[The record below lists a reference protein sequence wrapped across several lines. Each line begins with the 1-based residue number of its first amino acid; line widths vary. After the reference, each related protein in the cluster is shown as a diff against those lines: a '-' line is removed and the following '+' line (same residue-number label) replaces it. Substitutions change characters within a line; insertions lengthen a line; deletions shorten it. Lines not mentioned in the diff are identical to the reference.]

1 MDMLLFNAAVKD
13 PVLQGETDMTA
24 LDATGHERGAQ
35 PRSKAHADGG
45 LTIAHRLDHRVLAE
59 PDRRAFSFLKDGP
72 DASGVDTRTWAELAA
87 GARRVAAVLSGLPRS
102 REQPRALLLLPDDA
116 TFLDA
121 LFGCFYAGVC
131 AVPAHIPIPSRLAQ
145 TLPRLLAIVADAR
158 PDVVLTTR
166 QILPAR
172 ELVPALADIPCVAID
187 DLPDGVGD
195 TQAPESTVTPEDLA
209 ILQYSSGS
217 SGTPRG
223 VMVSHANLMANEAM
237 IEDAFGHTASTVALG
252 WLPFQHDMGLIG
264 YVIQPVYVGFECV
277 LMSPLQFL
285 KHPLRWL
292 HEVTRHRATRGGG
305 PNFAYDM
312 CVAAVERHGDESLAG
327 LDLSSWDHAFVGA
340 EPVRAAT
347 LDRFAATFAKV
358 GFRREAFYPCY
369 GLAEATLIVSGG
381 RRDEPPPVWHDPNGH
396 ARVGCGRARL
406 STELAIVDRTRGVR
420 CDDGV
425 EGEIWVHGPSVAGGY
440 FGDEQASREAFANTL
455 DGTPENSR
463 WLRTGDLGCIVEG
476 ELYITGRAKDVV
488 VKNGVNYA
496 AEDLE
501 TTVEQLRLGSLRAN
515 GCAAFSHDDGLRE
528 RLVIVSEIER
538 DAEAAW
544 GEVAD
549 QIVAAIATAHGT
561 PADSVVFVNRGG
573 IPRTTSGKIRRSE
586 CRALYSRG
594 ELVEVHRHLTEPRT

>member
-1 MDMLLFNAAVKD
+1 M
-13 PVLQGETDMTA
+13 GA
-24 LDATGHERGAQ
+24 LDTRDYERGPQ
-35 PRSKAHADGG
+35 PSRSEAYGDPARLTMAD
-45 LTIAHRLDHRVLAE
+45 RLEHQARSL
-59 PDRRAFSFLKDGP
+59 PDRHAFSFVEDGG
-72 DASGVDTRTWAELAA
+72 GVNTRTWAELAA
-87 GARRVAAVLSGLPRS
+87 GARAVAAVLADLPRTQ
-102 REQPRALLLLPDDA
+102 EQPRALLLLPDNA

-131 AVPAHIPIPSRLAQ
+131 AVPAHVPIPSRLEQ
-145 TLPRLLAIVADAR
+145 TLPRLCAIVADAR

-166 QILPAR
+166 EILPAR
-172 ELVPALADIPCVAID
+172 ALVPALAEIPCIAVD
-187 DLPDGVGD
+187 DLALADMP
-195 TQAPESTVTPEDLA
+195 TPESTVTLEDLA

-237 IEDAFGHTASTVALG
+237 IEDAFGHTSSTVALG

-264 YVIQPVYVGFECV
+264 YVVQPVYVGFECV
-277 LMSPLQFL
+277 IMSPLQFL

-292 HEVTRHRATRGGG
+292 HEITHHRATRSGG

-312 CVAAVERHGDESLAG
+312 CVAAVERQGDKSLAN
-327 LDLSSWDHAFVGA
+327 LDLSSWDLAFVGA

-347 LDRFAATFAKV
+347 LDRFEATFAKV

-381 RRDEPPPVWHDPNGH
+381 RRDAPPTVWRDPNGP
-396 ARVGCGRARL
+396 ARVSCGRARL
-406 STELAIVDRTRGVR
+406 STELTIVDRARGAR

-440 FGDEQASREAFANTL
+440 FGDEEASRETFAATL
-455 DGTPENSR
+455 DGTPEDSR
-463 WLRTGDLGCIVEG
+463 WLRTGDLGCIVDG

-501 TTVEQLRLGSLRAN
+501 TTVEQLRLGSLHAN

-528 RLVIVSEIER
+528 RLVIVSEIAR
-538 DAEAAW
+538 DAVAAW
-544 GEVAD
+544 SEVAD
-549 QIVAAIATAHGT
+549 QIVAAVATAHGT

-573 IPRTTSGKIRRSE
+573 IPRTTSGKIKRSE

-594 ELVEVHRHLTEPRT
+594 ELVEVHRHLTERRT

>member
-1 MDMLLFNAAVKD
+1 
-13 PVLQGETDMTA
+13 MTA
-24 LDATGHERGAQ
+24 LGATGQKRGPQ
-35 PRSKAHADGG
+35 PRSNADVDGG
-45 LTIAHRLDHRVLAE
+45 RTIAHRLEHRALIDPDH
-59 PDRRAFSFLKDGP
+59 RAFSFLGDG
-72 DASGVDTRTWAELAA
+72 DGVTTRTWAELAA
-87 GARRVAAVLSGLPRS
+87 GASAVAAVLADLPRTQ
-102 REQPRALLLLPDDA
+102 EQPRALLLLPDDA

-158 PDVVLTTR
+158 PDIVLTTR

-172 ELVPALADIPCVAID
+172 ELVPALADIPCIAVD
-187 DLPDGVGD
+187 DLGLGDGAPAP
-195 TQAPESTVTPEDLA
+195 APESTVSLEDLA

-237 IEDAFGHTASTVALG
+237 IEDAFGHTSSTVALG

-277 LMSPLQFL
+277 IMSPLQFL

-292 HEVTRHRATRGGG
+292 HEITQHRATRSGG

-312 CVAAVERHGDESLAG
+312 CVAAVERQGDKSLAG
-327 LDLSSWDHAFVGA
+327 LDLSSWDLAFVGA

-347 LDRFAATFAKV
+347 LDRFEATFAKV

-381 RRDEPPPVWHDPNGH
+381 RRDTPPIVWRDPSGP
-396 ARVGCGRARL
+396 ARVSCGRARL
-406 STELAIVDRTRGVR
+406 STEIAIVDRARGAR

-425 EGEIWVHGPSVAGGY
+425 EGEIWVHGPSVADGY
-440 FGDEQASREAFANTL
+440 FGDQEASRETFAAAL
-455 DGTPENSR
+455 DGTQENSR
-463 WLRTGDLGCIVEG
+463 WLRTGDLGCIVDG

-501 TTVEQLRLGSLRAN
+501 TTVEQLRLGSLHAN

-528 RLVIVSEIER
+528 RLVIVSEIAR
-538 DAEAAW
+538 DAVATW
-544 GEVAD
+544 SEVAD
-549 QIVAAIATAHGT
+549 QIVAAVATAHGT
-561 PADSVVFVNRGG
+561 PADAVVFVNRGG
-573 IPRTTSGKIRRSE
+573 IPRTTSGKVRRGE
-586 CRALYSRG
+586 CRAQYSRG
-594 ELVEVHRHLTEPRT
+594 ELVEVHRHVTERRT

>member
-1 MDMLLFNAAVKD
+1 M
-13 PVLQGETDMTA
+13 DMTA
-24 LDATGHERGAQ
+24 LDATGQERGLR
-35 PRSKAHADGG
+35 PRSDSRADSG
-45 LTIAHRLDHRVLAE
+45 LTIAHRLEHRALVD
-59 PDRRAFSFLKDGP
+59 PDCRAFSFLEDGP
-72 DASGVDTRTWAELAA
+72 DASGVDTRTWAQLAA
-87 GARRVAAVLSGLPRS
+87 GARAVAAVLSELPRTG
-102 REQPRALLLLPDDA
+102 EQPRALLLLPNDA

-131 AVPAHIPIPSRLAQ
+131 AVPAHVPIPSRLEQ

-172 ELVPALADIPCVAID
+172 ELVPALAEIPCIAVD
-187 DLPDGVGD
+187 DLALADAP
-195 TQAPESTVTPEDLA
+195 APESTVTLEDLA

-237 IEDAFGHTASTVALG
+237 IEDAFGHTSSTVALG

-292 HEVTRHRATRGGG
+292 HEIADHRATRSGG

-312 CVAAVERHGDESLAG
+312 CIAAVERHGEESLAG
-327 LDLSSWDHAFVGA
+327 LDLSSWDLAFVGA

-381 RRDEPPPVWHDPNGH
+381 RRDEPPTVWHDPNGR
-396 ARVGCGRARL
+396 ARVSCGRARL
-406 STELAIVDRTRGVR
+406 DTELAIVDRARGAR

-425 EGEIWVHGPSVAGGY
+425 EGEIWIHGPSVAGGY
-440 FGDEQASREAFANTL
+440 FGDEQASRETFGATL
-455 DGTPENSR
+455 DGTPDNSR
-463 WLRTGDLGCIVEG
+463 WLRTGDLGCIVDG

-501 TTVEQLRLGSLRAN
+501 TTVQQLHLGSLHPN
-515 GCAAFSHDDGLRE
+515 GCAAFGDDDGLRE
-528 RLVIVSEIER
+528 RLVIVSEIAR
-538 DAEAAW
+538 DAEAQW
-544 GEVAD
+544 SEVAD
-549 QIVAAIATAHGT
+549 QIVAAVATAHGT

-594 ELVEVHRHLTEPRT
+594 ELVEVHRHLTEGHP

>member
-1 MDMLLFNAAVKD
+1 
-13 PVLQGETDMTA
+13 MTA
-24 LDATGHERGAQ
+24 LGATGHERGPQ
-35 PRSKAHADGG
+35 PRSKADADGG
-45 LTIAHRLDHRVLAE
+45 LTIAHRLEHHALVDPDH
-59 PDRRAFSFLKDGP
+59 RAFSFLGDG
-72 DASGVDTRTWAELAA
+72 DGVTTRTWAELAA
-87 GARRVAAVLSGLPRS
+87 GASAVAAVLADLPRTQ
-102 REQPRALLLLPDDA
+102 EQPRALLLLPDDA

-172 ELVPALADIPCVAID
+172 ELVPALADIPCIAVD
-187 DLPDGVGD
+187 DLGLGDGAPAP
-195 TQAPESTVTPEDLA
+195 TPESTVSLEDLA

-237 IEDAFGHTASTVALG
+237 IEDAFGHTSSTVALG
-252 WLPFQHDMGLIG
+252 WLPFQHDMGL
-264 YVIQPVYVGFECV
+264 
-277 LMSPLQFL
+277 
-285 KHPLRWL
+285 
-292 HEVTRHRATRGGG
+292 
-305 PNFAYDM
+305 
-312 CVAAVERHGDESLAG
+312 AG
-327 LDLSSWDHAFVGA
+327 LDLSSWELAFVGA

-347 LDRFAATFAKV
+347 LDRFEATFAKV

-381 RRDEPPPVWHDPNGH
+381 RRDTPPTAWRDPNGP
-396 ARVGCGRARL
+396 ARVSCGRVRL
-406 STELAIVDRTRGVR
+406 STELTIVDRARGAR

-425 EGEIWVHGPSVAGGY
+425 EGEIWVHGPSVAAGY
-440 FGDEQASREAFANTL
+440 FGDEEASRETFAATL

-463 WLRTGDLGCIVEG
+463 WLRTGDLGCIVDG

-501 TTVEQLRLGSLRAN
+501 TTVEQLRLESLHAN

-528 RLVIVSEIER
+528 RLVIVSEIAR
-538 DAEAAW
+538 DAVAAW
-544 GEVAD
+544 SEVAD
-549 QIVAAIATAHGT
+549 RIVAAVATAHGT

-594 ELVEVHRHLTEPRT
+594 ELVEVHRHLTERRA

>member
-1 MDMLLFNAAVKD
+1 M
-13 PVLQGETDMTA
+13 DMTA
-24 LDATGHERGAQ
+24 LDATDQERGMQ
-35 PRSKAHADGG
+35 PRSDSRADGG
-45 LTIAHRLDHRVLAE
+45 LTIAHRLEQHALVD
-59 PDRRAFSFLKDGP
+59 PDFRAFSFVEDGP
-72 DASGVDTRTWAELAA
+72 DASGVDTRTWAQLAA
-87 GARRVAAVLSGLPRS
+87 GARAVAAVLGELPRTGN
-102 REQPRALLLLPDDA
+102 QPRALLLLPNDA
-116 TFLDA
+116 TFVDA

-131 AVPAHIPIPSRLAQ
+131 AVPAHVPIPSRLEQ

-172 ELVPALADIPCVAID
+172 ELVPELAEIPCIAVD
-187 DLPDGVGD
+187 DLAVADAP
-195 TQAPESTVTPEDLA
+195 APESTVTLEDLA

-237 IEDAFGHTASTVALG
+237 IEDAFGHTSSTVALG

-292 HEVTRHRATRGGG
+292 HEIADHRATRSGG

-312 CVAAVERHGDESLAG
+312 CIAAVERHGEESLAG
-327 LDLSSWDHAFVGA
+327 LDLSGWDLAFVGA

-381 RRDEPPPVWHDPNGH
+381 RRDEPPTVWHDPNGR
-396 ARVGCGRARL
+396 ARVSCGRARL
-406 STELAIVDRTRGVR
+406 DTELAIVDQARGAR

-440 FGDEQASREAFANTL
+440 FGDEQASRETFGATL
-455 DGTPENSR
+455 DGAN
-463 WLRTGDLGCIVEG
+463 WLRTGDLGCIVDG
-476 ELYITGRAKDVV
+476 ELYVTGRTKDVV
-488 VKNGVNYA
+488 VKNGINYA

-501 TTVEQLRLGSLRAN
+501 TTVQQLHLGSLLPN

-528 RLVIVSEIER
+528 RLVVVSEIAR
-538 DAEAAW
+538 DAEAEW
-544 GEVAD
+544 SEVAD
-549 QIVAAIATAHGT
+549 RIVAAVATAHGT

-594 ELVEVHRHLTEPRT
+594 ELVEVHRHVTEGHA

>member
-1 MDMLLFNAAVKD
+1 
-13 PVLQGETDMTA
+13 MTA
-24 LDATGHERGAQ
+24 LGATGQKRGPQ
-35 PRSKAHADGG
+35 PRSKADVDGG
-45 LTIAHRLDHRVLAE
+45 RTIAHRLEHRALID
-59 PDRRAFSFLKDGP
+59 PGHRAFSFLGDG
-72 DASGVDTRTWAELAA
+72 DGVTTRTWAELAA
-87 GARRVAAVLSGLPRS
+87 GASAVAAVLADLPRTQ
-102 REQPRALLLLPDDA
+102 EQPRALLLLPDDA

-172 ELVPALADIPCVAID
+172 ELVPALADIPCIAVD
-187 DLPDGVGD
+187 DLGLGDGAPAP
-195 TQAPESTVTPEDLA
+195 APESTVSLEDLA

-237 IEDAFGHTASTVALG
+237 IEDAFGHTSSTVALG

-277 LMSPLQFL
+277 IMSPLQFL

-292 HEVTRHRATRGGG
+292 HEITQHRATRSGG
-305 PNFAYDM
+305 PNFAYEM
-312 CVAAVERHGDESLAG
+312 CVAAVERQGDKSLAG
-327 LDLSSWDHAFVGA
+327 LDLSSWDLAFVGA

-347 LDRFAATFAKV
+347 LDRFEATFAKV

-381 RRDEPPPVWHDPNGH
+381 RRDTPPTVWRDPSGP
-396 ARVGCGRARL
+396 ARVSCGRARL
-406 STELAIVDRTRGVR
+406 STELAIVDRARGAR

-440 FGDEQASREAFANTL
+440 FGDEEASRETFAATL

-463 WLRTGDLGCIVEG
+463 WLRTGDLGCIVDG

-501 TTVEQLRLGSLRAN
+501 TTVEQLRLESLHAN

-528 RLVIVSEIER
+528 RLVIVSEIAR
-538 DAEAAW
+538 DTVAEW
-544 GEVAD
+544 SEVAD
-549 QIVAAIATAHGT
+549 QIVAAVATAHGT

-594 ELVEVHRHLTEPRT
+594 ELVEVHRHLTERRT

>member
-1 MDMLLFNAAVKD
+1 
-13 PVLQGETDMTA
+13 MTA
-24 LDATGHERGAQ
+24 LDATAHERGPQ

-45 LTIAHRLDHRVLAE
+45 PTIAHRLEHHALVV
-59 PDRRAFSFLKDGP
+59 PDRRAFSFLGDG
-72 DASGVDTRTWAELAA
+72 DGVTTRTWTELAG
-87 GARRVAAVLSGLPRS
+87 GARAVAAALNELPRTQ
-102 REQPRALLLLPDDA
+102 EQQRALLLLPDDA

-121 LFGCFYAGVC
+121 LFGSFYAGAC

-158 PDVVLTTR
+158 PDVVLTTNR
-166 QILPAR
+166 ILPAR
-172 ELVPALADIPCVAID
+172 DLVPALADIPCIAVDELALAD
-187 DLPDGVGD
+187 
-195 TQAPESTVTPEDLA
+195 APPAELTLGLEDLA

-223 VMVSHANLMANEAM
+223 VMVTHANLMANEAM
-237 IEDAFGHTASTVALG
+237 IEDAFGHTSSTVALG

-264 YVIQPVYVGFECV
+264 YVVQPVYVGFECV
-277 LMSPLQFL
+277 IMSPLQFL

-292 HEVTRHRATRGGG
+292 QNITQHRATRGGG
-305 PNFAYDM
+305 PNFAYEM
-312 CVAAVERHGDESLAG
+312 CVAAVERHGEESLAG
-327 LDLSSWDHAFVGA
+327 LDLSSWDLAFVGA

-347 LDRFAATFAKV
+347 LDRFAATFASV

-369 GLAEATLIVSGG
+369 GLAEATLIVAGG
-381 RRDEPPPVWHDPNGH
+381 RRDTPPTVWRDPDGP
-396 ARVGCGRARL
+396 ARVSCGRGCAG
-406 STELAIVDRTRGVR
+406 TELAIVDRALGVR

-425 EGEIWVHGPSVAGGY
+425 EGEIWVRSPSVAAGY
-440 FGDEQASREAFANTL
+440 FGDEQASRQTFAATL
-455 DGTPENSR
+455 DGTPENAQ
-463 WLRTGDLGCIVEG
+463 WLRTGDLGCIADG

-501 TTVEQLRLGSLRAN
+501 TTVEQLHLGPLHAN
-515 GCAAFSHDDGLRE
+515 GCAAFSHDDGLHE
-528 RLVIVSEIER
+528 LLVIVSEIAR
-538 DAEAAW
+538 DAEAVW
-544 GEVAD
+544 SEVAD
-549 QIVAAIATAHGT
+549 QIVGAVAAAHGT

-594 ELVEVHRHLTEPRT
+594 ELVEVSRQVTRKRA

>member
-1 MDMLLFNAAVKD
+1 MEHQA
-13 PVLQGETDMTA
+13 
-24 LDATGHERGAQ
+24 
-35 PRSKAHADGG
+35 RS
-45 LTIAHRLDHRVLAE
+45 L
-59 PDRRAFSFLKDGP
+59 PDRHAFSFVEDGG
-72 DASGVDTRTWAELAA
+72 GVNTRTWAELAT
-87 GARRVAAVLSGLPRS
+87 GASAVAAVLADLPRT

-172 ELVPALADIPCVAID
+172 ELVPALADIPCIAVD
-187 DLPDGVGD
+187 DLGLADGA
-195 TQAPESTVTPEDLA
+195 TASAPESTVSLEDLA

-237 IEDAFGHTASTVALG
+237 IEDAFGHTSSTVALG

-264 YVIQPVYVGFECV
+264 YVVQPVYVGFECV
-277 LMSPLQFL
+277 IMSPLQFL

-292 HEVTRHRATRGGG
+292 HEITHHRATRSGG

-312 CVAAVERHGDESLAG
+312 CVAAVERQGDKSLAG
-327 LDLSSWDHAFVGA
+327 LDLSSWDLAFVGA

-347 LDRFAATFAKV
+347 LDRFEATFAKV

-381 RRDEPPPVWHDPNGH
+381 RRDEPPTVWRDPNGP
-396 ARVGCGRARL
+396 ARVSCGRACIG
-406 STELAIVDRTRGVR
+406 TELAIVDRALGAR

-425 EGEIWVHGPSVAGGY
+425 DGEIWVHGPSVAGGY
-440 FGDEQASREAFANTL
+440 FGDEEASRETFAATL
-455 DGTPENSR
+455 DGTPEDSR
-463 WLRTGDLGCIVEG
+463 WLRTGDLGCIVDG

-501 TTVEQLRLGSLRAN
+501 TTVEQLRLGSLHAN

-528 RLVIVSEIER
+528 WLVIVSEIAR
-538 DAEAAW
+538 DAVAAW
-544 GEVAD
+544 SEVAD
-549 QIVAAIATAHGT
+549 QIVAAVATAHGT

-573 IPRTTSGKIRRSE
+573 IPRTTSGKIKRSE

-594 ELVEVHRHLTEPRT
+594 ELVEVHRHLTERRT

>member
-1 MDMLLFNAAVKD
+1 V
-13 PVLQGETDMTA
+13 TA
-24 LDATGHERGAQ
+24 LGATEHERGPQ
-35 PRSKAHADGG
+35 PRSKSHADNG
-45 LTIAHRLDHRVLAE
+45 LTIAHRLEHRALVD
-59 PDRRAFSFLKDGP
+59 PDCRAFSFLEDGP
-72 DASGVDTRTWAELAA
+72 DVSGADTRTWAELAA
-87 GARRVAAVLSGLPRS
+87 GARAVAAVLSDLPRTGK
-102 REQPRALLLLPDDA
+102 QPRALLLLPNDA

-131 AVPAHIPIPSRLAQ
+131 AVPAHVPIPSRLEQ

-172 ELVPALADIPCVAID
+172 ELVPALAEIPCIAVDDID
-187 DLPDGVGD
+187 LDDAP
-195 TQAPESTVTPEDLA
+195 APESTVTLEDLA

-237 IEDAFGHTASTVALG
+237 IEDAFGHTSSTVALG

-292 HEVTRHRATRGGG
+292 HEITRHRATRSGG

-312 CVAAVERHGDESLAG
+312 CIAAVERHGDDSLAG
-327 LDLSSWDHAFVGA
+327 LDLSSWDLAFVGA

-381 RRDEPPPVWHDPNGH
+381 RRDEAPTVWHDPNGR
-396 ARVGCGRARL
+396 ARVSCGRARL
-406 STELAIVDRTRGVR
+406 DTELAIVDRARGAR

-425 EGEIWVHGPSVAGGY
+425 AGEIWVHGPSVAAGY
-440 FGDEQASREAFANTL
+440 FGDEQASRETFGAAL
-455 DGTPENSR
+455 DGAK
-463 WLRTGDLGCIVEG
+463 WLRTGDLGCIVDG

-501 TTVEQLRLGSLRAN
+501 TTVQQLHLGSLHPN

-528 RLVIVSEIER
+528 RLVIVSEIAR
-538 DAEAAW
+538 DAAAEW
-544 GEVAD
+544 SEVAD
-549 QIVAAIATAHGT
+549 QIVSAVATAHGA

-594 ELVEVHRHLTEPRT
+594 ELVEVHRHVTDGHT

>member
-1 MDMLLFNAAVKD
+1 M
-13 PVLQGETDMTA
+13 
-24 LDATGHERGAQ
+24 
-35 PRSKAHADGG
+35 
-45 LTIAHRLDHRVLAE
+45 AHRLEHQARSL
-59 PDRRAFSFLKDGP
+59 PDRHAFSFVEDGG
-72 DASGVDTRTWAELAA
+72 GVNTRTWAELAA
-87 GARRVAAVLSGLPRS
+87 GASAVAAILADLPRT

-172 ELVPALADIPCVAID
+172 ELVPALADIPCIAVD
-187 DLPDGVGD
+187 DLGLADGA
-195 TQAPESTVTPEDLA
+195 TASAPESTVSLEDLA

-223 VMVSHANLMANEAM
+223 VMVTHANLMANEAM
-237 IEDAFGHTASTVALG
+237 IEDAFGHTSSTVALG

-277 LMSPLQFL
+277 IMSPLQFL

-292 HEVTRHRATRGGG
+292 HEITHHRATRSGG

-312 CVAAVERHGDESLAG
+312 CVAAVERQGDKSLAG
-327 LDLSSWDHAFVGA
+327 LDLSSWDLAFVGA

-381 RRDEPPPVWHDPNGH
+381 RRDEPPTVWRDPNGP
-396 ARVGCGRARL
+396 ARVSCGRACIG
-406 STELAIVDRTRGVR
+406 TELAIVDRALGAR

-440 FGDEQASREAFANTL
+440 FGDEEASRETFAATL
-455 DGTPENSR
+455 DGTPEDSR
-463 WLRTGDLGCIVEG
+463 WLRTGDLGCIVDG

-488 VKNGVNYA
+488 IKNGVNYA

-501 TTVEQLRLGSLRAN
+501 TTVEQLRLGSLHAN

-528 RLVIVSEIER
+528 RLVIVSEIAR
-538 DAEAAW
+538 DAVAAW
-544 GEVAD
+544 SEVAD
-549 QIVAAIATAHGT
+549 QIVAAVATAHGT

-573 IPRTTSGKIRRSE
+573 IPRTTSGKIKRSE

-594 ELVEVHRHLTEPRT
+594 ELVEVHRHLTERRT

>member
-1 MDMLLFNAAVKD
+1 
-13 PVLQGETDMTA
+13 MTA
-24 LDATGHERGAQ
+24 LGATGHERGPQ
-35 PRSKAHADGG
+35 PRSKADADGG
-45 LTIAHRLDHRVLAE
+45 LTIAHRLEHHALIDPDH
-59 PDRRAFSFLKDGP
+59 RAFSFLGDG
-72 DASGVDTRTWAELAA
+72 DGVTTRTWAELAA
-87 GARRVAAVLSGLPRS
+87 GASAVAAVLADLPRTQ
-102 REQPRALLLLPDDA
+102 EQPRALLLLPDDA

-172 ELVPALADIPCVAID
+172 ELVPALADIPCIAVD
-187 DLPDGVGD
+187 DLGLADGAPAP
-195 TQAPESTVTPEDLA
+195 APESTVSLEDLA

-237 IEDAFGHTASTVALG
+237 IEDAFGHTSSTVALG

-277 LMSPLQFL
+277 IMSPLQFL

-292 HEVTRHRATRGGG
+292 HEITQHRATRSGG
-305 PNFAYDM
+305 PNFAYEM
-312 CVAAVERHGDESLAG
+312 CVAAVERQGDKSLAG
-327 LDLSSWDHAFVGA
+327 LDLSSWDLAFVGA

-347 LDRFAATFAKV
+347 LDRFEATFAKV

-381 RRDEPPPVWHDPNGH
+381 RRDTPPTVWRDPSGP
-396 ARVGCGRARL
+396 ARVSCGRARL
-406 STELAIVDRTRGVR
+406 STELAIVDRARGAR

-440 FGDEQASREAFANTL
+440 FGDEEASRETFAATL

-463 WLRTGDLGCIVEG
+463 WLRTGDLGCIVDG

-501 TTVEQLRLGSLRAN
+501 TTVEQLRLESLHAN

-528 RLVIVSEIER
+528 RLVIVSEIAR
-538 DAEAAW
+538 DAVAEW
-544 GEVAD
+544 SEVAD
-549 QIVAAIATAHGT
+549 QIVAAVATAHGT

-594 ELVEVHRHLTEPRT
+594 ELVEVHRHLTERRT

>member
-1 MDMLLFNAAVKD
+1 MAA
-13 PVLQGETDMTA
+13 LG
-24 LDATGHERGAQ
+24 ATGHERGPQ
-35 PRSKAHADGG
+35 PRSKADADGG
-45 LTIAHRLDHRVLAE
+45 LTIAQRLEHQALVD
-59 PDRRAFSFLKDGP
+59 PDRRAFSFLADGG
-72 DASGVDTRTWAELAA
+72 GVTTRTWAELAA
-87 GARRVAAVLSGLPRS
+87 GARAVAAVLSELPRTGN
-102 REQPRALLLLPDDA
+102 QPRALLLLPNDA
-116 TFLDA
+116 TFVDA

-131 AVPAHIPIPSRLAQ
+131 AVPAHVPIPSRLEQ

-172 ELVPALADIPCVAID
+172 ELVPALAEIPCIAVD
-187 DLPDGVGD
+187 DLAVTDAP
-195 TQAPESTVTPEDLA
+195 APESTVTLEDLA

-237 IEDAFGHTASTVALG
+237 IEDAFGHTSSTVALG

-292 HEVTRHRATRGGG
+292 HEIADHRATRSGG

-312 CVAAVERHGDESLAG
+312 CIAAVERHGEESLAG
-327 LDLSSWDHAFVGA
+327 LDLSSWDLAFVGA

-381 RRDEPPPVWHDPNGH
+381 RRDEPPTVWHDPNGR
-396 ARVGCGRARL
+396 ARVSCGRARL
-406 STELAIVDRTRGVR
+406 STELTIVDRARGAR

-425 EGEIWVHGPSVAGGY
+425 EGEIWVHGPSVGGGY
-440 FGDEQASREAFANTL
+440 FGDEQASRETFGAAL
-455 DGTPENSR
+455 DGAK
-463 WLRTGDLGCIVEG
+463 WLRTGDLGCVVDG

-501 TTVEQLRLGSLRAN
+501 TTVQQLHLGSLHPN

-528 RLVIVSEIER
+528 RLVIVSEIAR
-538 DAEAAW
+538 DAEAEW
-544 GEVAD
+544 SDVAD
-549 QIVAAIATAHGT
+549 RIVAAVATAYGA

-594 ELVEVHRHLTEPRT
+594 ELVEVHRHVTEGHT

>member
-1 MDMLLFNAAVKD
+1 M
-13 PVLQGETDMTA
+13 DMTA
-24 LDATGHERGAQ
+24 LDATGQERGLA
-35 PRSKAHADGG
+35 PRSDSHADSG
-45 LTIAHRLDHRVLAE
+45 LTIAHRLEHLALVD
-59 PDRRAFSFLKDGP
+59 PDRRAFSFLEDRP
-72 DASGVDTRTWAELAA
+72 DASGVDTRTWAQLAA
-87 GARRVAAVLSGLPRS
+87 GARAVAAVLSQLPRTGN
-102 REQPRALLLLPDDA
+102 QPRALLLLPNDA

-131 AVPAHIPIPSRLAQ
+131 AVPAHVPIPSRLEQ

-172 ELVPALADIPCVAID
+172 ELVPALAEIPCIAVD
-187 DLPDGVGD
+187 DLDLAHGAPAS
-195 TQAPESTVTPEDLA
+195 APESTVTLEDLA

-237 IEDAFGHTASTVALG
+237 IEDSFGHTSSTVALG

-292 HEVTRHRATRGGG
+292 HEIADHRATRSGG

-312 CVAAVERHGDESLAG
+312 CIAAVERHGEESLAG
-327 LDLSSWDHAFVGA
+327 LDLSSWDLAFVGA

-347 LDRFAATFAKV
+347 LDRFAATFAKF

-381 RRDEPPPVWHDPNGH
+381 RRDEPPTVWHDPNGR
-396 ARVGCGRARL
+396 ARVSCGRARL
-406 STELAIVDRTRGVR
+406 DTKLAIVDRAQSAR

-440 FGDEQASREAFANTL
+440 FGDEQASRETFSAAL
-455 DGTPENSR
+455 DGAK
-463 WLRTGDLGCIVEG
+463 WLRTGDLGCIVDG

-501 TTVEQLRLGSLRAN
+501 TTVQQLHLGPLHPN

-528 RLVIVSEIER
+528 RLVIVSEIAR
-538 DAEAAW
+538 DAEAEW
-544 GEVAD
+544 SQVAD
-549 QIVAAIATAHGT
+549 QIVAAVATAHGT

-586 CRALYSRG
+586 CRGLYSRG
-594 ELVEVHRHLTEPRT
+594 ELVEVHRHVTEGHP

>member
-1 MDMLLFNAAVKD
+1 
-13 PVLQGETDMTA
+13 MTA
-24 LDATGHERGAQ
+24 LHGKDQERGRQ
-35 PRSKAHADGG
+35 PTRSVTFGDGR
-45 LTIAHRLDHRVLAE
+45 LTIADRLEHQAHTLS
-59 PDRRAFSFLKDGP
+59 DRRAFSFVQDGGG
-72 DASGVDTRTWAELAA
+72 AETRTWAELAA
-87 GARRVAAVLSGLPRS
+87 GARAVAAVLADLPRT
-102 REQPRALLLLPDDA
+102 REQPRALLLLPDNA

-131 AVPAHIPIPSRLAQ
+131 AVPAHIPIPSRLEQ
-145 TLPRLLAIVADAR
+145 TLPRLVAIVADAR

-172 ELVPALADIPCVAID
+172 ELVPALAEIPCIAVD
-187 DLPDGVGD
+187 DLALPDALPD
-195 TQAPESTVTPEDLA
+195 ALPYAPALESTVSLEDLA

-237 IEDAFGHTASTVALG
+237 IEDAFGHTSSTVALG

-277 LMSPLQFL
+277 IMSPLQFL
-285 KHPLRWL
+285 KHPLHWL
-292 HEVTRHRATRGGG
+292 HEITQHRATRSGG
-305 PNFAYDM
+305 PNFAYEM
-312 CVAAVERHGDESLAG
+312 CVAAVERHGEKSLAG
-327 LDLSSWDHAFVGA
+327 LDLSSWDLAFVGA

-347 LDRFAATFAKV
+347 LDRFEATFAKV

-381 RRDEPPPVWHDPNGH
+381 RRDEPPTVWRDPVGSARVSCGH
-396 ARVGCGRARL
+396 ACIG
-406 STELAIVDRTRGVR
+406 TELAIVDRALGAR
-420 CDDGV
+420 CDDGA
-425 EGEIWVHGPSVAGGY
+425 EGEIWIRSASVAGGY
-440 FGDEQASREAFANTL
+440 FGDEQASRETFAAAL

-463 WLRTGDLGCIVEG
+463 WLRTGDLGCIVDG

-501 TTVEQLRLGSLRAN
+501 HAVERLRLTPLQPN
-515 GCAAFSHDDGLRE
+515 GCAAFGHDDGLRE
-528 RLVIVSEIER
+528 RLVIVSEIAR
-538 DAEAAW
+538 DAEAEW
-544 GEVAD
+544 SEVAD
-549 QIVAAIATAHGT
+549 QIVAAVATAHGT

-594 ELVEVHRHLTEPRT
+594 ELLEVHRHMTERRT

>member
-1 MDMLLFNAAVKD
+1 
-13 PVLQGETDMTA
+13 MTA
-24 LDATGHERGAQ
+24 LDAKSHEVDPQ
-35 PRSKAHADGG
+35 PTRSTTSRDNH
-45 LTIAHRLDHRVLAE
+45 LTIAHRLDHHARTRPDGRV
-59 PDRRAFSFLKDGP
+59 FSFLEDDDG
-72 DASGVDTRTWAELAA
+72 VTTRTWAQLAA
-87 GARRVAAVLSGLPRS
+87 GARAVAAVLSELPRNQ
-102 REQPRALLLLPDDA
+102 EQPRALLLLPDNA

-131 AVPAHIPIPSRLAQ
+131 AVPAHVPIPSRLEQ

-172 ELVPALADIPCVAID
+172 ELVPALADIPCIAVD
-187 DLPDGVGD
+187 DLALADAP
-195 TQAPESTVTPEDLA
+195 APESPVTLEDLA

-237 IEDAFGHTASTVALG
+237 IEDAFGHTSSTVALG

-277 LMSPLQFL
+277 IMSPLQFL

-292 HEVTRHRATRGGG
+292 HEITQHRATRSGG

-312 CVAAVERHGDESLAG
+312 CVAAVQRQGDKSLAG
-327 LDLSSWDHAFVGA
+327 LDLSSWDLAFVGA

-347 LDRFAATFAKV
+347 LDRFEATFAKV

-381 RRDEPPPVWHDPNGH
+381 RRDEPPTVWRDPNGP
-396 ARVGCGRARL
+396 ARVSCGRACIG
-406 STELAIVDRTRGVR
+406 TELAIVDRALGVR
-420 CDDGV
+420 CDEGV
-425 EGEIWVHGPSVAGGY
+425 EGEIWIRSASVAGGY
-440 FGDEQASREAFANTL
+440 FGDEQASRETFAATL
-455 DGTPENSR
+455 DGTT
-463 WLRTGDLGCIVEG
+463 WLRTGDLGCTVDG
-476 ELYITGRAKDVV
+476 ELYITGRDKDVV

-501 TTVEQLRLGSLRAN
+501 TTVAQLRLGSLHAN
-515 GCAAFSHDDGLRE
+515 GCAAFGHEDGTRE
-528 RLVIVSEIER
+528 RLLIVHEIAR
-538 DAEAAW
+538 DAVADW

-549 QIVAAIATAHGT
+549 QIVAAVAAAHGT

-586 CRALYSRG
+586 CRALYARG
-594 ELVEVHRHLTEPRT
+594 ELVEVHRHVTERRT

>member
-1 MDMLLFNAAVKD
+1 M
-13 PVLQGETDMTA
+13 GA
-24 LDATGHERGAQ
+24 LDTRDYERGPQ
-35 PRSKAHADGG
+35 PSRSEAYGDPAR
-45 LTIAHRLDHRVLAE
+45 LTMAHRLEHQARSL
-59 PDRRAFSFLKDGP
+59 PDRHAFSFVEDGG
-72 DASGVDTRTWAELAA
+72 GVNTRTWAELAA
-87 GARRVAAVLSGLPRS
+87 GASAVAAILADLPRT

-172 ELVPALADIPCVAID
+172 ELVPALADIPCIAVD
-187 DLPDGVGD
+187 DLGLADGA
-195 TQAPESTVTPEDLA
+195 TASAPESTVSLEDLA

-223 VMVSHANLMANEAM
+223 VMVTHANLMANEAM
-237 IEDAFGHTASTVALG
+237 IEDAFGHTSSTVALG

-277 LMSPLQFL
+277 IMSPLQFL

-292 HEVTRHRATRGGG
+292 HEITHHRATRSGG

-312 CVAAVERHGDESLAG
+312 CVAAVERQGDKSLAG
-327 LDLSSWDHAFVGA
+327 LDLSSWDLAFVGA

-381 RRDEPPPVWHDPNGH
+381 RRDEPPTVWRDPNGP
-396 ARVGCGRARL
+396 ARVSCGRACIG
-406 STELAIVDRTRGVR
+406 TELAIVDRALGAR

-440 FGDEQASREAFANTL
+440 FGDEEASRETFAATL
-455 DGTPENSR
+455 DGTPEDSR
-463 WLRTGDLGCIVEG
+463 WLRTGDLGCIVDG

-488 VKNGVNYA
+488 IKNGVNYA

-501 TTVEQLRLGSLRAN
+501 TTVEQLRLGSLHAN

-528 RLVIVSEIER
+528 RLVIVSEIAR
-538 DAEAAW
+538 DAVAAW
-544 GEVAD
+544 SEVAD
-549 QIVAAIATAHGT
+549 QIVAAVATAHGT

-573 IPRTTSGKIRRSE
+573 IPRTTSGKIKRSE

-594 ELVEVHRHLTEPRT
+594 ELVEVHRHLTERRT

>member
-1 MDMLLFNAAVKD
+1 M
-13 PVLQGETDMTA
+13 GA
-24 LDATGHERGAQ
+24 LDTRDYERGPQ
-35 PRSKAHADGG
+35 PSRSEAYGDRARLTMAD
-45 LTIAHRLDHRVLAE
+45 RLEHQARCL
-59 PDRRAFSFLKDGP
+59 PDRRAFSFVEDGG
-72 DASGVDTRTWAELAA
+72 GVNTRTWAELAA
-87 GARRVAAVLSGLPRS
+87 GARAVAAVLADLPRTQ
-102 REQPRALLLLPDDA
+102 EQPRALLLLPDNA

-131 AVPAHIPIPSRLAQ
+131 AVPAHVPIPSRLEQ
-145 TLPRLLAIVADAR
+145 TLPRLCAIVADAR

-166 QILPAR
+166 EILPAR
-172 ELVPALADIPCVAID
+172 ALVPALAEIPCIAVD
-187 DLPDGVGD
+187 DLALADMP
-195 TQAPESTVTPEDLA
+195 APESTVTLEDLA

-223 VMVSHANLMANEAM
+223 VMVTHANLMANEAM
-237 IEDAFGHTASTVALG
+237 IEDAFGHTSSTVALG

-264 YVIQPVYVGFECV
+264 YVVQPVYVGFECV
-277 LMSPLQFL
+277 IMSPLQFL

-292 HEVTRHRATRGGG
+292 HEITHHRATRSGG

-312 CVAAVERHGDESLAG
+312 CVAAVERQGDKSLAG
-327 LDLSSWDHAFVGA
+327 LDLSSWDLAFVGA

-381 RRDEPPPVWHDPNGH
+381 RRDEPPTVWRDPNGP
-396 ARVGCGRARL
+396 ARVSCGRACIG
-406 STELAIVDRTRGVR
+406 TELAIVDRALGAR
-420 CDDGV
+420 CDDAV
-425 EGEIWVHGPSVAGGY
+425 EGEIWVHSASVAGGY
-440 FGDEQASREAFANTL
+440 FGDEQASRETFAATL
-455 DGTPENSR
+455 DGTTDNPR
-463 WLRTGDLGCIVEG
+463 WLRTGDLGCIVDG

-501 TTVEQLRLGSLRAN
+501 TTVEQLRLGSLHAN

-528 RLVIVSEIER
+528 RLVIVSEIAR
-538 DAEAAW
+538 DAVAVW
-544 GEVAD
+544 SEVAD
-549 QIVAAIATAHGT
+549 QIVAAVATAHGT

-586 CRALYSRG
+586 CRTLYSRG
-594 ELVEVHRHLTEPRT
+594 ELVEVHRHVTERRT

>member
-1 MDMLLFNAAVKD
+1 M
-13 PVLQGETDMTA
+13 
-24 LDATGHERGAQ
+24 
-35 PRSKAHADGG
+35 
-45 LTIAHRLDHRVLAE
+45 AHRLEHQARSL
-59 PDRRAFSFLKDGP
+59 PDRHAFSFVEDGG
-72 DASGVDTRTWAELAA
+72 GVNTRTWAELAT
-87 GARRVAAVLSGLPRS
+87 GASAVAAVLADLPRT

-172 ELVPALADIPCVAID
+172 ELVSALADIPCIAVD
-187 DLPDGVGD
+187 DLGLADGA
-195 TQAPESTVTPEDLA
+195 TASAPESTVSLEDLA

-237 IEDAFGHTASTVALG
+237 IEDAFGHTSSTVALG

-264 YVIQPVYVGFECV
+264 YVVQPVYVGFECV
-277 LMSPLQFL
+277 IMSPLQFL

-292 HEVTRHRATRGGG
+292 HEITHHRATRSGG

-312 CVAAVERHGDESLAG
+312 CVAAVERQGDKSLAN
-327 LDLSSWDHAFVGA
+327 LDLSSWDLAFVGA

-347 LDRFAATFAKV
+347 LDRFEATFAKV

-381 RRDEPPPVWHDPNGH
+381 RRDAPPTVWRDPNGP
-396 ARVGCGRARL
+396 ARVSCGRARL
-406 STELAIVDRTRGVR
+406 STELTIVDRARGAR

-440 FGDEQASREAFANTL
+440 FGDEEASRETFAATL
-455 DGTPENSR
+455 DGTPEDSR
-463 WLRTGDLGCIVEG
+463 WLRTGDLGCIVDG

-501 TTVEQLRLGSLRAN
+501 TTVEQLRLGSLHAN

-528 RLVIVSEIER
+528 RLVIVSEIAR
-538 DAEAAW
+538 DAVAAW
-544 GEVAD
+544 SEVAD
-549 QIVAAIATAHGT
+549 QIVAAVATAHGT

-573 IPRTTSGKIRRSE
+573 IPRTTSGKIKRSE

-594 ELVEVHRHLTEPRT
+594 ELVEVHRHLTERRT

>member
-1 MDMLLFNAAVKD
+1 
-13 PVLQGETDMTA
+13 MTA
-24 LDATGHERGAQ
+24 LGAKGHKRGQ
-35 PRSKAHADGG
+35 PRPKADADGG
-45 LTIAHRLDHRVLAE
+45 LTIAHRLKHRALADPDH
-59 PDRRAFSFLKDGP
+59 RAFSFLGDG
-72 DASGVDTRTWAELAA
+72 DGVTTRTWAELAA
-87 GARRVAAVLSGLPRS
+87 GASAVAAVLADLPRTQ
-102 REQPRALLLLPDDA
+102 EQPRALLLLPDDA

-145 TLPRLLAIVADAR
+145 TLPRLLAIVDDAR

-172 ELVPALADIPCVAID
+172 ELVPALADIPCIAVD
-187 DLPDGVGD
+187 DLTLGD
-195 TQAPESTVTPEDLA
+195 APVPESIVTPDDLA

-237 IEDAFGHTASTVALG
+237 IEDAFEHTSSTVALG

-264 YVIQPVYVGFECV
+264 YVVQPVYVGFECV
-277 LMSPLQFL
+277 IMSPLQFL

-292 HEVTRHRATRGGG
+292 QNITQYRATRSGG
-305 PNFAYDM
+305 PNFAYEM
-312 CVAAVERHGDESLAG
+312 CVAAVERHGEESLAG
-327 LDLSSWDHAFVGA
+327 LDLSSWDLAFVGA

-347 LDRFAATFAKV
+347 LDRFAATFDKV

-381 RRDEPPPVWHDPNGH
+381 RRDVPPTVRRDPNGH
-396 ARVGCGRARL
+396 ARVSCGRARL
-406 STELAIVDRTRGVR
+406 TTELAIVDRARGAR

-440 FGDEQASREAFANTL
+440 FGDEQSSRETFAATL
-455 DGTPENSR
+455 DGTPDNST
-463 WLRTGDLGCIVEG
+463 WLRTGDLGCIVDG

-488 VKNGVNYA
+488 VKNGVNLA

-501 TTVEQLRLGSLRAN
+501 TTVEQLRLGSLHAN

-528 RLVIVSEIER
+528 RLVIVTEIAR
-538 DAEAAW
+538 DAVAEW
-544 GEVAD
+544 SEVAD
-549 QIVAAIATAHGT
+549 QIVAAVATEHGT

-586 CRALYSRG
+586 CRAQYSQG
-594 ELVEVHRHLTEPRT
+594 QLVEVHRHVTERRT

>member
-1 MDMLLFNAAVKD
+1 
-13 PVLQGETDMTA
+13 MTA
-24 LDATGHERGAQ
+24 LDATDHERGPQ
-35 PRSKAHADGG
+35 PRSKSHADSG
-45 LTIAHRLDHRVLAE
+45 LTIAHRLEHRALVD
-59 PDRRAFSFLKDGP
+59 PDCRAFSFLEDGP

-87 GARRVAAVLSGLPRS
+87 GARAVAAVLSELPRT
-102 REQPRALLLLPDDA
+102 RKQPRALLLLPNDA

-131 AVPAHIPIPSRLAQ
+131 AVPAHVPIPSRLEQ

-172 ELVPALADIPCVAID
+172 ELVPALAEIPCIAVDDID
-187 DLPDGVGD
+187 LADAP
-195 TQAPESTVTPEDLA
+195 APESTVTLEDLA

-237 IEDAFGHTASTVALG
+237 IEDAFGHTSSTVALG

-292 HEVTRHRATRGGG
+292 HEIAHHRATRSGG

-327 LDLSSWDHAFVGA
+327 LDLSSWDLAFVGA

-381 RRDEPPPVWHDPNGH
+381 RRDEPPTVWHDPNGR
-396 ARVGCGRARL
+396 ARVSCGRARL
-406 STELAIVDRTRGVR
+406 STELAIVDRSRGAR

-440 FGDEQASREAFANTL
+440 FGDEQTSRETFGAAL
-455 DGTPENSR
+455 DGAK
-463 WLRTGDLGCIVEG
+463 WLRTGDLGCIVDG

-501 TTVEQLRLGSLRAN
+501 TTVQQLHLGSLHPN
-515 GCAAFSHDDGLRE
+515 GCAAFGHDDGLRE
-528 RLVIVSEIER
+528 RLVIVSEIAR
-538 DAEAAW
+538 DAGAEWSEA
-544 GEVAD
+544 AD
-549 QIVAAIATAHGT
+549 QIVAAVATAHGT

-594 ELVEVHRHLTEPRT
+594 ELVEVHRHVTEGHT

>member
-1 MDMLLFNAAVKD
+1 MEHQA
-13 PVLQGETDMTA
+13 
-24 LDATGHERGAQ
+24 
-35 PRSKAHADGG
+35 RS
-45 LTIAHRLDHRVLAE
+45 L
-59 PDRRAFSFLKDGP
+59 PDRHAFSFVEDGG
-72 DASGVDTRTWAELAA
+72 GVNTRTWAELAA
-87 GARRVAAVLSGLPRS
+87 GASAVAAVLADLPRT

-172 ELVPALADIPCVAID
+172 ELVPALADIPCIAVD
-187 DLPDGVGD
+187 DLGLADGA
-195 TQAPESTVTPEDLA
+195 TASAPESTVSLEDLA

-237 IEDAFGHTASTVALG
+237 IEDAFGHTSSTVALG

-264 YVIQPVYVGFECV
+264 YVVQPVYVGFECV
-277 LMSPLQFL
+277 IMSPLQFL

-292 HEVTRHRATRGGG
+292 HEITHHRATRSGG

-312 CVAAVERHGDESLAG
+312 CVAAVERQGDKSLAG
-327 LDLSSWDHAFVGA
+327 LDLSSWDLAFVGA

-347 LDRFAATFAKV
+347 LDRFEATFAKV

-381 RRDEPPPVWHDPNGH
+381 RRDEPPTVWRDPNGP
-396 ARVGCGRARL
+396 ARVSCGRACIG
-406 STELAIVDRTRGVR
+406 TELAIVDRALGAR

-425 EGEIWVHGPSVAGGY
+425 DGEIWVHGPSVAGGY
-440 FGDEQASREAFANTL
+440 FGDEEASRETFAATL
-455 DGTPENSR
+455 DGTPEDSR
-463 WLRTGDLGCIVEG
+463 WLRTGDLGCIVDG

-501 TTVEQLRLGSLRAN
+501 TTVEQLRLGSLHAN

-528 RLVIVSEIER
+528 WLVIVSEIAR
-538 DAEAAW
+538 DAVAAW
-544 GEVAD
+544 SEVAD
-549 QIVAAIATAHGT
+549 QIVAAVATAHGT

-573 IPRTTSGKIRRSE
+573 IPRTTSGKIKRSE

-594 ELVEVHRHLTEPRT
+594 ELVEVHRHLTERRT

>member
-1 MDMLLFNAAVKD
+1 MS
-13 PVLQGETDMTA
+13 TRITA
-24 LDATGHERGAQ
+24 PSRSSRTATAC
-35 PRSKAHADGG
+35 
-45 LTIAHRLDHRVLAE
+45 T
-59 PDRRAFSFLKDGP
+59 
-72 DASGVDTRTWAELAA
+72 TRTWAELAA
-87 GARRVAAVLSGLPRS
+87 GASAVAAVLADLPRTQ
-102 REQPRALLLLPDDA
+102 EQPRALLLLPDDA

-172 ELVPALADIPCVAID
+172 ELVPALADIPCIAVD
-187 DLPDGVGD
+187 DLGLADGAPAP
-195 TQAPESTVTPEDLA
+195 APESTVSLEDLA

-237 IEDAFGHTASTVALG
+237 IEDAFGHTPSTVALG

-277 LMSPLQFL
+277 IMSPLQFL

-292 HEVTRHRATRGGG
+292 HEITQHRATRSGG
-305 PNFAYDM
+305 PNFAYEM
-312 CVAAVERHGDESLAG
+312 CVAAVERQGDKSLAG
-327 LDLSSWDHAFVGA
+327 LDLSSWDLAFVGA

-347 LDRFAATFAKV
+347 LDRFEATFAKV

-381 RRDEPPPVWHDPNGH
+381 RRDTPPTVWRDPSGP
-396 ARVGCGRARL
+396 ARVSCGRARL
-406 STELAIVDRTRGVR
+406 STELAIVDRARGAR

-440 FGDEQASREAFANTL
+440 FGDEEASRETFAATL

-463 WLRTGDLGCIVEG
+463 WLRTGDLGCIVDG

-501 TTVEQLRLGSLRAN
+501 TTVEQLRLGSLHAN

-528 RLVIVSEIER
+528 RLVIVSEIAR
-538 DAEAAW
+538 DTVAEW
-544 GEVAD
+544 SEVAD
-549 QIVAAIATAHGT
+549 QIVAAVATAHGT

-594 ELVEVHRHLTEPRT
+594 ELVEVHRHLTERRT

>member
-1 MDMLLFNAAVKD
+1 
-13 PVLQGETDMTA
+13 MTA
-24 LDATGHERGAQ
+24 LEAKDHERG
-35 PRSKAHADGG
+35 PEPTRSEAYGG
-45 LTIAHRLDHRVLAE
+45 PARVTISDRLDHHARTRPDGRV
-59 PDRRAFSFLKDGP
+59 FSFLADRDG
-72 DASGVDTRTWAELAA
+72 VTTRTWAELVA
-87 GARRVAAVLSGLPRS
+87 GASAVAAVLADLPRTQQ
-102 REQPRALLLLPDDA
+102 QPRALLLLPDDA

-131 AVPAHIPIPSRLAQ
+131 AVPAHIPIPSRLEQ

-172 ELVPALADIPCVAID
+172 ELVPALADIPCIAVD
-187 DLPDGVGD
+187 DLLLG
-195 TQAPESTVTPEDLA
+195 APAYAPVPKSTVTLEDLA

-237 IEDAFGHTASTVALG
+237 IEDAFGHTSSTVALG

-264 YVIQPVYVGFECV
+264 YVVQPVYVGFECV
-277 LMSPLQFL
+277 IMSPLQFL

-292 HEVTRHRATRGGG
+292 QEITQHRATRSGG

-312 CVAAVERHGDESLAG
+312 CVAAVERHGEESLAG
-327 LDLSSWDHAFVGA
+327 LDLSSWDLAFVGA

-381 RRDEPPPVWHDPNGH
+381 RRDEPPAVWRDPNGP
-396 ARVGCGRARL
+396 ARVSCGHARL
-406 STELAIVDRTRGVR
+406 STELAIVDRARGAR

-440 FGDEQASREAFANTL
+440 FGDEQASRETFAATL
-455 DGTPENSR
+455 DGTPNNLR
-463 WLRTGDLGCIVEG
+463 WLRTGDLGCIVDG

-501 TTVEQLRLGSLRAN
+501 TTVEQLRHGSLHAN
-515 GCAAFSHDDGLRE
+515 GCAAFSHDDGLCE
-528 RLVIVSEIER
+528 RLVIVSEIAR
-538 DAEAAW
+538 DAVAVW
-544 GEVAD
+544 SDVAD
-549 QIVAAIATAHGT
+549 QIVAAVATAHGT

-594 ELVEVHRHLTEPRT
+594 ELLEVHRHLTERST

>member
-1 MDMLLFNAAVKD
+1 MAA
-13 PVLQGETDMTA
+13 LG
-24 LDATGHERGAQ
+24 ATGHERGPQ
-35 PRSKAHADGG
+35 PRSKADADGG
-45 LTIAHRLDHRVLAE
+45 LTIAHRLEHRALVDPDH
-59 PDRRAFSFLKDGP
+59 RAFSFLGDG
-72 DASGVDTRTWAELAA
+72 DGVTTRTWAELAA
-87 GARRVAAVLSGLPRS
+87 GASAVAAVLADLPRTQ
-102 REQPRALLLLPDDA
+102 EQPRALLLLPDDA

-158 PDVVLTTR
+158 PDIVLTTR

-172 ELVPALADIPCVAID
+172 DLVPALADIPCIAVD
-187 DLPDGVGD
+187 DLADAPP
-195 TQAPESTVTPEDLA
+195 PESTVKLEDLA

-237 IEDAFGHTASTVALG
+237 IEDAFGHTSSTVALG

-277 LMSPLQFL
+277 IMSPLQFL

-292 HEVTRHRATRGGG
+292 QEITRHRATRSGG
-305 PNFAYDM
+305 PNFAYEM
-312 CVAAVERHGDESLAG
+312 CVAAVERQGDKSLAG
-327 LDLSSWDHAFVGA
+327 LDLSSWDLAFVGA

-381 RRDEPPPVWHDPNGH
+381 RRDEPPTVWRDPNGH
-396 ARVGCGRARL
+396 ARVSCGRARL
-406 STELAIVDRTRGVR
+406 STELAIVDRARGAR
-420 CDDGV
+420 CEDGV

-440 FGDEQASREAFANTL
+440 FGDEQTSRATFAARL
-455 DGTPENSR
+455 DGTPDNSR
-463 WLRTGDLGCIVEG
+463 WLRTGDLGCVVDG

-501 TTVEQLRLGSLRAN
+501 TTVEQLRLGSLHAN
-515 GCAAFSHDDGLRE
+515 GCAAFSHDDGVRE
-528 RLVIVSEIER
+528 RLVIVTEIAR
-538 DAEAAW
+538 DAVAEW
-544 GEVAD
+544 SEVAD
-549 QIVAAIATAHGT
+549 QIVAAVATAHGT

-586 CRALYSRG
+586 CRTQYSGG
-594 ELVEVHRHLTEPRT
+594 ELIEVHRHVTERLT

>member
-1 MDMLLFNAAVKD
+1 
-13 PVLQGETDMTA
+13 MTA
-24 LDATGHERGAQ
+24 LDSTDRERRAQ
-35 PRSKAHADGG
+35 SRSRSHADSG
-45 LTIAHRLDHRVLAE
+45 LTIAHRLEHRAVVD
-59 PDRRAFSFLKDGP
+59 PDRRAFSFLEDG
-72 DASGVDTRTWAELAA
+72 DGVDTRTWARLAA
-87 GARRVAAVLSGLPRS
+87 GARAVAAVLTELPRT
-102 REQPRALLLLPDDA
+102 REQPRALLLLPNDA

-131 AVPAHIPIPSRLAQ
+131 AVPAHVPIPSRLEQ

-172 ELVPALADIPCVAID
+172 DLVPALAEIPCIAVD
-187 DLPDGVGD
+187 DLAPTD
-195 TQAPESTVTPEDLA
+195 APEPKLALDLDDLA

-237 IEDAFGHTASTVALG
+237 IEDSFRHTSSTVALG

-292 HEVTRHRATRGGG
+292 HEIAHHRATRSGG

-312 CVAAVERHGDESLAG
+312 CIAAVERHGEESLAG
-327 LDLSSWDHAFVGA
+327 LDLSSWDLAFVGA

-347 LDRFAATFAKV
+347 LDRFAATFGKF

-381 RRDEPPPVWHDPNGH
+381 RHGEPPTVWRDPNGRT
-396 ARVGCGRARL
+396 RVSCGRARL
-406 STELAIVDRTRGVR
+406 STELAIVDRARGAR

-440 FGDEQASREAFANTL
+440 FGDEQASRETFGATL
-455 DGTPENSR
+455 DGTPDNSR
-463 WLRTGDLGCIVEG
+463 WLRTGDLGCIVDG

-501 TTVEQLRLGSLRAN
+501 TTVQQLHLGSLHPN

-528 RLVIVSEIER
+528 RLVIVSEIAR
-538 DAEAAW
+538 DAEAEW
-544 GEVAD
+544 SEVAD
-549 QIVAAIATAHGT
+549 QIVAAVATAHGT

-594 ELVEVHRHLTEPRT
+594 ELVEVHRHVTEGHP

>member
-1 MDMLLFNAAVKD
+1 MRPLDTKNDKRGPQPTRSEAYGDAA
-13 PVLQGETDMTA
+13 
-24 LDATGHERGAQ
+24 R
-35 PRSKAHADGG
+35 R
-45 LTIAHRLDHRVLAE
+45 TIVDRLDHHARTRPDGRV
-59 PDRRAFSFLKDGP
+59 FSFLEDG
-72 DASGVDTRTWAELAA
+72 DGAQTRSWAELAA
-87 GARRVAAVLSGLPRS
+87 GARAMAAVLADLPRTQ
-102 REQPRALLLLPDDA
+102 EQPRALLLLPDDA

-131 AVPAHIPIPSRLAQ
+131 AVPAHIPIPSRLEQ
-145 TLPRLLAIVADAR
+145 TLPRLLGIVADAR

-166 QILPAR
+166 RILPAR
-172 ELVPALADIPCVAID
+172 ELVPALADIPCIVVDDVAA
-187 DLPDGVGD
+187 PDALAD
-195 TQAPESTVTPEDLA
+195 APTPESTVTLEDLA

-237 IEDAFGHTASTVALG
+237 IEDAFGHTSSTVALG

-292 HEVTRHRATRGGG
+292 HEITRHRATRSGG

-312 CVAAVERHGDESLAG
+312 CVAAAERHGDESLAG
-327 LDLSSWDHAFVGA
+327 LDLSSWDLAFVGA
-340 EPVRAAT
+340 EPVRAPT

-358 GFRREAFYPCY
+358 GFRREAYYPCY

-381 RRDEPPPVWHDPNGH
+381 RRDEAPTVWRDPNGST
-396 ARVGCGRARL
+396 RVSCGRARL
-406 STELAIVDRTRGVR
+406 STELAIVDRARGVR
-420 CDDGV
+420 CGDGV
-425 EGEIWVHGPSVAGGY
+425 VGEIWVHGPSVAGGY
-440 FGDEQASREAFANTL
+440 FSDEQASRETFGAAL
-455 DGTPENSR
+455 DGSR
-463 WLRTGDLGCIVEG
+463 WLRTGDLGCIVDG

-501 TTVEQLRLGSLRAN
+501 TTVEQLRLESLHAN

-528 RLVIVSEIER
+528 RLVIVSEIAR
-538 DAEAAW
+538 NAEAEW
-544 GEVAD
+544 SEVAD
-549 QIVAAIATAHGT
+549 QIVAAVATAHGT

-594 ELVEVHRHLTEPRT
+594 ELVEVHRHVTGRHT

>member
-1 MDMLLFNAAVKD
+1 M
-13 PVLQGETDMTA
+13 GA
-24 LDATGHERGAQ
+24 LDTRDYERGPQ
-35 PRSKAHADGG
+35 PSRSEAYGDPARLTMAD
-45 LTIAHRLDHRVLAE
+45 RLEHQARSL
-59 PDRRAFSFLKDGP
+59 PDRHAFSFVEDGG
-72 DASGVDTRTWAELAA
+72 GVNTRTWAELAA
-87 GARRVAAVLSGLPRS
+87 GASAVAAILADLPRT

-172 ELVPALADIPCVAID
+172 ELVPALADIPCIAVD
-187 DLPDGVGD
+187 DLGLADGA
-195 TQAPESTVTPEDLA
+195 TASAPESTVSLEDLA

-223 VMVSHANLMANEAM
+223 VMVTHANLMANEAM
-237 IEDAFGHTASTVALG
+237 IEDAFGHTSSTVALG

-277 LMSPLQFL
+277 IMSPLQFL

-292 HEVTRHRATRGGG
+292 HEITHHRATRSGG

-312 CVAAVERHGDESLAG
+312 CVAAVERQGDKSLAG
-327 LDLSSWDHAFVGA
+327 LDLSSWDLAFVGA

-347 LDRFAATFAKV
+347 LDRFEATFAKV

-381 RRDEPPPVWHDPNGH
+381 RRDAPPTVWRDPNGP
-396 ARVGCGRARL
+396 ARVSCGRARL
-406 STELAIVDRTRGVR
+406 STELTIVDRARGAR

-440 FGDEQASREAFANTL
+440 FGDEEASRETFAATL
-455 DGTPENSR
+455 DGTPEDSR
-463 WLRTGDLGCIVEG
+463 WLRTGDLGCIVDG

-488 VKNGVNYA
+488 IKNGVNYA

-501 TTVEQLRLGSLRAN
+501 TTVEQLRLGSLHAN

-528 RLVIVSEIER
+528 RLVIVSEIAR
-538 DAEAAW
+538 DAVAAW
-544 GEVAD
+544 SEVAD
-549 QIVAAIATAHGT
+549 QIVPAVATAHGT

-573 IPRTTSGKIRRSE
+573 IPRTTSGKIKRSE

-594 ELVEVHRHLTEPRT
+594 ELVEVHRHLTERRT

>member
-1 MDMLLFNAAVKD
+1 
-13 PVLQGETDMTA
+13 MTA
-24 LDATGHERGAQ
+24 LGATGHERDPQ
-35 PRSKAHADGG
+35 PRSKADADGG
-45 LTIAHRLDHRVLAE
+45 LTIAHRLEHHALVDPHH
-59 PDRRAFSFLKDGP
+59 RAFSFLGDG
-72 DASGVDTRTWAELAA
+72 DGVTTRTWAELAA
-87 GARRVAAVLSGLPRS
+87 GASAVAAVLADLPRTQ
-102 REQPRALLLLPDDA
+102 EQPRALLLLPDDA

-172 ELVPALADIPCVAID
+172 ELVPALADIPCIAVD
-187 DLPDGVGD
+187 DLGLGDGASAP
-195 TQAPESTVTPEDLA
+195 APESTVSLEDLA

-237 IEDAFGHTASTVALG
+237 IEDAFGHTSSTVALG

-277 LMSPLQFL
+277 IMSPLQFL

-292 HEVTRHRATRGGG
+292 HEITQHRATRSGG
-305 PNFAYDM
+305 PNFAYEM
-312 CVAAVERHGDESLAG
+312 CVAAVERHGDKSLAG
-327 LDLSSWDHAFVGA
+327 LDLSSWELAFVGA

-347 LDRFAATFAKV
+347 LDRFEATFAKV

-369 GLAEATLIVSGG
+369 GLAEATLIVSGA
-381 RRDEPPPVWHDPNGH
+381 RRDTPPTVWRDPNGP
-396 ARVGCGRARL
+396 ARVSCGRARL
-406 STELAIVDRTRGVR
+406 STELTIVDRARGAR

-440 FGDEQASREAFANTL
+440 FGDEEASRETFAATL

-463 WLRTGDLGCIVEG
+463 WLRTGDLGCIVDG

-501 TTVEQLRLGSLRAN
+501 TTVEQLRLGSLHAN

-528 RLVIVSEIER
+528 RLVIVSEIAR
-538 DAEAAW
+538 DAVAEW
-544 GEVAD
+544 SEVGD
-549 QIVAAIATAHGT
+549 QIVAAVATAHGT

-594 ELVEVHRHLTEPRT
+594 ELVEVHRHLTERCT